1 MVFLASLFFADLF
14 ESVENVKIE
23 RKRCVCACVY
33 VCVCVCVGMCM
44 CASVCVCAWLCP
56 VSKIH
61 SIPTRVFIHPFSQ
74 ILGLKRGVSGVQ
86 FNPFYVHKK
95 SSTFSNKKNSLEVRS
110 ECGFLNWSLDF
121 DKLVE
126 KKSYVTPPILWIAKS
141 CMYPVQGPML
151 CRNLLLA

>member
-126 KKSYVTPPILWIAKS
+126 KKSYVTPPILWIAN
-141 CMYPVQGPML
+141 PVL
-151 CRNLLLA
+151 ICKCK